1 MRIKHCTKSVLP
13 RCRCS
18 SSSSSRYCT
27 VEVELLYSTSENVGK
42 TFHRQTHVLPTLAV
56 MIMVVVVVVVV
67 MTMTVMR
74 VVIGKK

>member
-1 MRIKHCTKSVLP
+1 MYGRG
-13 RCRCS
+13 RA
-18 SSSSSRYCT
+18 T
-27 VEVELLYSTSENVGK
+27 VQHNENVGK

-56 MIMVVVVVVVV
+56 MIMVVVVVV